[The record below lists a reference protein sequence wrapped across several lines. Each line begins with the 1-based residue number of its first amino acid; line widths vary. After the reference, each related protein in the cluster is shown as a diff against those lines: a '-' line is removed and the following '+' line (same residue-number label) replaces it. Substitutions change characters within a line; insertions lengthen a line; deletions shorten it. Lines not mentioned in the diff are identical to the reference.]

1 MFARVRTIE
10 NLKSYFEKFVSEQE
24 ALLAKMDKARE
35 DGHLRHFLSSN
46 AAYLHVLT
54 VYAHESERYLKFIA
68 EEREAE
74 GGDLM
79 TDGAKMDIAREEAQ
93 RRVINLNM
101 RLTSR
106 STSPSAN
113 QDEDAERAFWIEL
126 YQALNGGY

>member
-10 NLKSYFEKFVSEQE
+10 TLKSYLEKSVSEQE
-24 ALLAKMDKARE
+24 ELLAKMDKARE

-46 AAYLHVLT
+46 ATYLQALT
-54 VYAHESERYLKFIA
+54 VYAHESARFLSFIA

-74 GGDLM
+74 GGGLV
-79 TDGAKMDIAREEAQ
+79 TDEAKLNIVREETQ

-106 STSPSAN
+106 STSLSAN